1 MYKDQINK
9 IRYLNYNINML
20 NDDNKNTRKVNEF
33 RLNKIVL
40 NSESGIHIQNIKIKN

>member
-20 NDDNKNTRKVNEF
+20 NDDNKNTRKVNKSYWIPNQVYIY
-33 RLNKIVL
+33 RI
-40 NSESGIHIQNIKIKN
+40 

>member
-20 NDDNKNTRKVNEF
+20 NDEIAIKGNRKF
-33 RLNKIVL
+33 FPIVL
-40 NSESGIHIQNIKIKN
+40 NSESGIQI